1 MRRRTRSGASARCY
15 FARSVEISWPHTGV
29 FAGRRRLPTPRTAHC
44 GHGWPS
50 LETFDTGSY
59 HRTSLGGDINP
70 ARRAGNARKRLT
82 VAGFALALAVA
93 LLSTACGSSESSPSP
108 AAGTGPPP
116 TSSEACVVVTS
127 DVCSVDAIPF
137 ASPGGVQLAV
147 DVYRVD
153 GESNRPAVV
162 LLGPGAWGYSSRD
175 TVSGLAISLAQQ
187 GLVVFVGDVRLACTD
202 GGPLCGYHYPAPLAD
217 VHSLIRFATSH
228 GAEYGARTGP
238 IGVFGLS
245 SGAEL
250 ALLAAFTEARASRPG
265 AVVAWSA
272 PTSFAKLAS
281 TPVSPPLITRYLG
294 CGYARC
300 PDRWRDA
307 SPIAHASGAA
317 PPTLLV
323 SSADDPQVPATQSRS
338 LYRALHSAGATAEL
352 DIEPGAAHAQFGPST
367 VSRCADFLLQHLS

>member
-1 MRRRTRSGASARCY
+1 VKHLIPART
-15 FARSVEISWPHTGV
+15 
-29 FAGRRRLPTPRTAHC
+29 
-44 GHGWPS
+44 
-50 LETFDTGSY
+50 
-59 HRTSLGGDINP
+59 HRTSRGGDIDH
-70 ARRAGNARKRLT
+70 ARRAGNARKRQT
-82 VAGFALALAVA
+82 AAGFLALAVS

-116 TSSEACVVVTS
+116 TSSDPCVVVTD
-127 DVCSVDAIPF
+127 DVCAVDAIPF
-137 ASPGGVQLAV
+137 ASPGGVELAV
-147 DVYRVD
+147 DVYRVG

-162 LLGPGAWGYSSRD
+162 LLGPGGWGYSSRD
-175 TVSGLAISLAQQ
+175 TVSGLAISLARQ

-228 GAEYGARTGP
+228 GAEYGARAGP

-250 ALLAAFTEARASRPG
+250 ALLAAFTEAGASRPG

-281 TPVSPPLITRYLG
+281 NPVAPPLITRYLG
-294 CGYARC
+294 CEYARC

-352 DIEPGAAHAQFGPST
+352 DIEPGADHAQFGPST
-367 VSRCADFLLQHLS
+367 VSRCADFLLRHLS